1 MAINSRSRL
10 CNMLDF
16 VCNCAAGNMVEI
28 SPSISIGGDHGI
40 FFRDSIG
47 ISYPSG
53 DLMGKWWFNGI

>member
-1 MAINSRSRL
+1 
-10 CNMLDF
+10 MLDF